1 MRMRTI
7 THAHTRTA
15 RHTHTHR
22 HTHTCIRTVEHHDAY
37 GLAAKEK
44 GKNMRK
50 LHVGS
55 ITMRH
60 SNGDVSLVENTVFA
74 PKSGD
79 AEKYGWQV
87 SALPRVIPTPT

>member
-1 MRMRTI
+1 
-7 THAHTRTA
+7 
-15 RHTHTHR
+15 
-22 HTHTCIRTVEHHDAY
+22 VEHHDAY

-60 SNGDVSLVENTVFA
+60 SNGDISVENTVFA
-74 PKSGD
+74 PKRD
-79 AEKYGWQV
+79 GWLV
-87 SALPRVIPTPT
+87 SALPRVIPTPI